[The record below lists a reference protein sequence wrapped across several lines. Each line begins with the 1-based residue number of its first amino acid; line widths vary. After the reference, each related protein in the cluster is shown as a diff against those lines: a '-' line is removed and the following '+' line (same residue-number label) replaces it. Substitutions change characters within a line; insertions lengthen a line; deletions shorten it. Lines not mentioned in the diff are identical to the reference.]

1 MEGGEAMDNEAMDNE
16 AVDNEAVDNEAR
28 DNEAMDTG
36 VIENEGTGDQAV
48 AGRIT
53 HEELDWWRRPGRV
66 GGDLYVSGDLPST
79 RHRALTQLG
88 AWRDLGI
95 GVIVDCREEYSDEG
109 FVAEHAPEIVYLHVG
124 THDAGGGQDSQ
135 WFQRTIDALRE
146 IRAAGSGGVMVH
158 CHMGVNRG
166 PSMALAVL
174 LDQGW
179 DPIDALDAILV
190 ARPIAAVAYA
200 ESALRW
206 HHGRLGSDPIDLEV
220 DLDRVAEWFD
230 RNGVDAARSIGRIR
244 SAE

>member
-1 MEGGEAMDNEAMDNE
+1 VDTEAMDIEAMDIEAMDDDAMDNE
-16 AVDNEAVDNEAR
+16 AVDRDQVVDR
-28 DNEAMDTG
+28 T
-36 VIENEGTGDQAV
+36 T
-48 AGRIT
+48 R
-53 HEELDWWRRPGRV
+53 EELDWWRQPGRV
-66 GGDLYVSGDLPST
+66 GDDLYVSGDLPPG
-79 RHRALTQLG
+79 RDRALTHLG

-95 GVIVDCREEYSDEG
+95 GVIVDCREEYSDEE
-109 FVAEHAPEIVYLHVG
+109 FVAEHAPEIVYLHAG
-124 THDAGGGQDSQ
+124 THDAGGGQDPG
-135 WFQRTIDALRE
+135 WFERTVSALRGVV
-146 IRAAGSGGVMVH
+146 AAGSGAVMVH

-174 LDQGW
+174 LDRGW
-179 DPIDALDAILV
+179 DPVDALDAILV

>member
-1 MEGGEAMDNEAMDNE
+1 MDNEAPDNE
-16 AVDNEAVDNEAR
+16 APDDEVQDDETRTGGAAAR
-28 DNEAMDTG
+28 
-36 VIENEGTGDQAV
+36 
-48 AGRIT
+48 RLT

-66 GGDLYVSGDLPST
+66 GDDLYVSGDLPSG
-79 RHRALTQLG
+79 RNRALTQLEV
-88 AWRDLGI
+88 WQDLGI
-95 GVIVDCREEYSDEG
+95 GVIVDCREEYSDEE

-124 THDAGGGQDSQ
+124 THDAGGGQDPE
-135 WFQRTIDALRE
+135 WFERTVRALRE
-146 IRAAGSGGVMVH
+146 IMAAVTGGVMVH

-174 LDQGW
+174 LDRGW
-179 DPIDALDAILV
+179 DPVDALDAILA

-206 HHGRLGSDPIDLEV
+206 HHDRIGSDPIDLEI

-244 SAE
+244 RSG